1 MRILHAIAG
10 VWSESGGLGE
20 LVIRFAQEES
30 LAENEVS
37 LVFLEGNRHSQLSRA
52 IDAGVKV
59 SVFNRSFPNFA
70 FFSWEMFWKLGDLIR
85 KADVVHIHSNW
96 TFPVWWS
103 GILALWYR
111 KKYVMSPQ
119 GCYDPVRMRH
129 SAWKKKLVGWMDRS
143 LARRANVIH
152 VTSKA
157 ERGWVENFL
166 NENKDNKQ
174 TVRTRP
180 NIVLVP
186 NGIETPVSDKGQA
199 VNKGYDSSQCTR
211 TVLYMGRLH
220 PLKGLDLLL
229 EAWAK
234 IVHGSNTVNKANQPI
249 SQTSRQLACWRLL
262 IVGPDEQGTK
272 NTLLKQVE
280 AFGLENH
287 VAFMGL
293 MQGDEKWDVLR
304 QADIFVLPSRSENF
318 GIVVGEALACGIPVV
333 MTDVGPW
340 EEMAATHAWQ
350 GRLPFAFVE
359 TTPPAI
365 VDGLLQMMTLDDEE
379 RKQCG
384 LEGKTWV
391 AEQFGWKTVAG
402 KMLAVYENMLEGK
415 N

>member
-1 MRILHAIAG
+1 MRILHTIAG

-85 KADVVHIHSNW
+85 EADVVHIHSNW

-129 SAWKKKLVGWMDRS
+129 SAWKKKLVSWMDRW
-143 LARRANVIH
+143 LAWRADVIH
-152 VTSKA
+152 VTSEA

-166 NENKDNKQ
+166 NASKDKRR
-174 TVRTRP
+174 VARTRP

-186 NGIETPVSDKGQA
+186 NGIETSENDKWQV
-199 VNKGYDSSQCTR
+199 VNKGIDSSQCTR

-229 EAWAK
+229 EAWSK
-234 IVHGSNTVNKANQPI
+234 ILHGRNAVNKVNQSI
-249 SQTSRQLACWRLL
+249 KQTSHQHAHWRLL

-272 NTLLKQVE
+272 NTLLKQAE
-280 AFGLENH
+280 ALGIENH

-293 MQGDEKWDVLR
+293 MQGNEKWDVLR
-304 QADIFVLPSRSENF
+304 QADVFVLPSRSENF

-333 MTDVGPW
+333 VTDVGPW
-340 EEMAATHAWQ
+340 KKMAEAHPWQ
-350 GRLPFAFVE
+350 GRLPIAFVK
-359 TTPPAI
+359 TTPTAI
-365 VDGLLQMMTLDDEE
+365 ADGLLQMMALDDEE

-391 AEQFGWKTVAG
+391 GEQFGWKTVAE
-402 KMLAVYENMLEGK
+402 KMLAVYGSLLEREH
-415 N
+415 